1 MIRVNTINLNGFNP
15 TFRNEKSQEKDATIS
30 AALDTLKDITFSRDD
45 VRYVKKLGAK
55 PPFKNGRQAY
65 NFIQDNGIQ
74 IKFMQLPSDNIHAQ
88 WDIANKTIRIN
99 EKYKDTK
106 SKAVTLAIAESI
118 LHEAGHSKD
127 LDGDSSIQ
135 EELNCLALNSMAHR
149 SLNAKDPGIFETNDA
164 NILKNG
170 VNLYSA
176 IYFNPNLEGL
186 VNKIQ
191 KSYGHLPAGDNKHP
205 ASPFANAIKNGQTNF
220 EISA

>member
-1 MIRVNTINLNGFNP
+1 MVRVNTINLNSFNASFGKK
-15 TFRNEKSQEKDATIS
+15 TYEQDASIS
-30 AALDTLKDITFSRDD
+30 AALEELKEITFSSDD
-45 VRYVKKLGAK
+45 MKYVKKLGAK

-65 NFIQDNGIQ
+65 DFIKDNDIQ
-74 IKFMQLPSDNIHAQ
+74 VKFMPLPSENIHAQ
-88 WDIANKTIRIN
+88 WDVANKTIKIN
-99 EKYKDTK
+99 EIYKGTK

-135 EELNCLALNSMAHR
+135 EEINCLALNSMAHR
-149 SLNAKDPGIFETNDA
+149 SLNSKDPGIFETNDA

-186 VNKIQ
+186 VGKIQ
-191 KSYGHLPAGDNKHP
+191 KSYGHLPAGDEKHP
-205 ASPFANAIKNGQTNF
+205 ASKFAESIKSGLPNF
-220 EISA
+220 EITA